1 VRKCKGTKRLK
12 RAGSFVE
19 LALLFFY
26 RNRYEEAM
34 PEKELLE
41 QFNVSLCEFDSS
53 QWSRDGFLDPVN
65 RVVYINRDLPA
76 ERRLKVLLHELGH
89 LEHNPKHYER
99 LREKYEA
106 QANRNMI
113 HELLKNENLDD
124 FNYIHFMEKYNL
136 TTICDETFVKN
147 EYLKLKEIEKC

>member
-1 VRKCKGTKRLK
+1 MT
-12 RAGSFVE
+12 
-19 LALLFFY
+19 
-26 RNRYEEAM
+26 
-34 PEKELLE
+34 EKELLE
-41 QFNVSLCEFDSS
+41 RFNVSICEFDSS
-53 QWSRDGFLDPVN
+53 QWPRDGFLDPVN
-65 RVVYINRDLPA
+65 RVVYINKDLPA

-136 TTICDETFVKN
+136 TTICDGTFVKN
-147 EYLKLKEIEKC
+147 EYLKMMRN

>member
-1 VRKCKGTKRLK
+1 MNE
-12 RAGSFVE
+12 S
-19 LALLFFY
+19 
-26 RNRYEEAM
+26 
-34 PEKELLE
+34 ELLE

-53 QWSRDGFLDPVN
+53 QWPRDGFLDPVN
-65 RVVYINRDLPA
+65 RVVYINRDLPT

-89 LEHNPKHYER
+89 LEHDPKHYER

-113 HELLKNENLDD
+113 HELLKNENLDN
-124 FNYIHFMEKYNL
+124 FNYVHFMEKYNL

-147 EYLKLKEIEKC
+147 EYLKLIET

>member
-1 VRKCKGTKRLK
+1 
-12 RAGSFVE
+12 
-19 LALLFFY
+19 
-26 RNRYEEAM
+26 M

-53 QWSRDGFLDPVN
+53 QWPRDGFLDPVN

-76 ERRLKVLLHELGH
+76 EIRLKVILHELGH
-89 LEHNPKHYER
+89 LEHNSKDYER

-113 HELLKNENLDD
+113 HELLVDYLKSTDIYD
-124 FNYIHFMEKYNL
+124 FNWVRFAAQYDIS
-136 TTICDETFVKN
+136 TTWGEAMIQDEFRKIQQTV
-147 EYLKLKEIEKC
+147 I

>member
-1 VRKCKGTKRLK
+1 
-12 RAGSFVE
+12 
-19 LALLFFY
+19 
-26 RNRYEEAM
+26 M

-65 RVVYINRDLPA
+65 RVVYINKDLAP
-76 ERRLKVLLHELGH
+76 EIRLKVILHELGH
-89 LEHNPKHYER
+89 LEQNSKDYER

-113 HELLKNENLDD
+113 HELLVDYLKSTDIYD
-124 FNYIHFMEKYNL
+124 FNWVRFATQYDIS
-136 TTICDETFVKN
+136 TTWGEAMIQDEFRKIQQTV
-147 EYLKLKEIEKC
+147 I